1 MADFKQYRRRQLSE
15 ARPWEPHDDMSGISV
30 ATTDAY
36 AGSPRPG
43 DMIAR
48 NPLNHA
54 ERWLVA
60 ARYFEDNF
68 EPVSE

>member
-1 MADFKQYRRRQLSE
+1 MSEYKQFRRKQVSE
-15 ARPWEPHDDMSGISV
+15 VRPWEPGYDMSGVSI

-54 ERWLVA
+54 ERWLIG

-68 EPVSE
+68 EPV